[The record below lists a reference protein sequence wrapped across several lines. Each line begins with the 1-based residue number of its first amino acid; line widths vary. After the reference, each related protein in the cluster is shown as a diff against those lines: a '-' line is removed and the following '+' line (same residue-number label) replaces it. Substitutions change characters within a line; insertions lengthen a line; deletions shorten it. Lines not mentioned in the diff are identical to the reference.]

1 MNRQDDLQLGFV
13 LHARPW
19 RETSLIIDVFTEKQ
33 GKIAL
38 CAKGVR
44 SKKSPKSS
52 LLQPLS
58 PLYLSWVGKGELPT
72 LTMAEPAAPAIKLS
86 AESLYSAFY
95 INELIVRLLH
105 RHDPHPNLFVHYD
118 AALKQLSEPSPLE
131 QTLREFEFH
140 LLSSIGYGLSF
151 SSDIDGEEILDTKT
165 YYLHGDGL
173 FQSIVNLDS
182 VDKQRIFDGVNLLSI
197 AENNWQNSA
206 VLKDA
211 KRLSRLSFK
220 PLLGTKPLQ
229 SRKLFRRKPS

>member
-1 MNRQDDLQLGFV
+1 MNNNDVLQLAFV
-13 LHARPW
+13 LHTRPW
-19 RETSLIIDVFTEKQ
+19 RETSLIIDVFTENH

-58 PLYLSWVGKGELPT
+58 PLLISWIGKGELPT
-72 LTMAEPAAPAIKLS
+72 LTVAEAASPAIKLS
-86 AESLYSAFY
+86 SESLYSAFY

-105 RHDPHPNLFVHYD
+105 RHDPHRNLFMHYERV
-118 AALKQLSEPSPLE
+118 LKQLTDFSLLE

-151 SSDIDGEEILDTKT
+151 STDLDGDEIVVSQR

-173 FQSIVNLDS
+173 FQKVVNLDS
-182 VDKQRIFDGVNLLSI
+182 VDEQRIFDGSTLISI
-197 AENNWQNSA
+197 AENNWQNSII
-206 VLKDA
+206 LKEA
-211 KRLSRLSFK
+211 KRLSRLSFN
-220 PLLGTKPLQ
+220 PLLGSKPLQ
-229 SRKLFRRKPS
+229 SRKLFRRKLS